1 MWGDCMEIDQEKQK
15 KAIAEARRKLEEA
28 ERIREAQRISRG
40 VAEFENGNF
49 SVLQNNEFVVNVAD
63 YIFSLLLQNKEDQSS
78 ALLARLAECSR
89 HSEAVLRER
98 AVTVMSFLVG
108 HLLDRDHLAAFGPM
122 ARLLTG
128 WLQHETVYIT
138 GFGVICGQMQQMVK
152 TMLKRGL
159 YAEVEPLLEVI
170 HQIQGGILEKGNT
183 IRGMLAKVQ
192 ENIASRDILEV
203 LVRTY
208 LVDGDAK
215 KTCVDHILV
224 YLGRRAVIFLLNK
237 LMHSDS
243 RKDRFLIMRLMPAAG
258 NIAVPVLVE
267 CLRKNPPWFVVR
279 NVIFIITEIG
289 DPSLYSIVQPYLQ
302 HRDIRVQQEVI
313 GCIIRLDGSQLK
325 FRLIEA
331 MAIVDDE
338 LKISLVV
345 QLAKIGGE
353 GVAEA
358 LTGLLQKHEQF
369 AVRAKEDLLVRILLA
384 LRCFPDKDC
393 IAGIRQ
399 FLAVR
404 LAEPFEARVR
414 SLAEETLRILEPKL
428 RHQRQKLS
436 STHDNLSFDDDPRE
450 ITKAA
455 SIIRSFEEEISSMI
469 KNGDLDR
476 ACQKMFS
483 RCVNAAREK
492 DFMTAEMLRD
502 RLLEINPMALP
513 EVIRAGE
520 IIEEEKSSSITG
532 NHLKTWADLYE
543 KMSTEEFNA
552 LYYVMRPEK
561 YRAGEVIVTSGETD
575 PCLYFINAGFV
586 SLFSRHNSEEIFLKR
601 MQAGEIL
608 GVDQFFSVS
617 VWTITLKAHSD
628 VQIHALDRDALAELQ
643 HAHPGIER
651 KLRDYCLRFDIVPDL
666 VRMAGSDRREYPRY
680 PVSMII
686 SNTLL
691 DQYGHAGK
699 RTFKGEMIDI
709 SRGGLG
715 FSIRIANRENAR
727 LLLGRQIVTEFGM
740 VGGRLL
746 KCAGLIVGVKFR
758 HDVEQDFSI
767 HVKLFNT
774 FDPAVVTDLAGRSK
788 PQA

>member
-1 MWGDCMEIDQEKQK
+1 MEIDQEKQK
-15 KAIAEARRKLEEA
+15 KAIAEARKKLEEA

-40 VAEFENGNF
+40 VAEIENGNF
-49 SVLQNNEFVVNVAD
+49 TVLQNNEFVANVAD
-63 YIFSLLLQNKEDQSS
+63 YIFSLMMQKKEDLAST
-78 ALLARLAECSR
+78 LLVRLAECSR
-89 HSEAVLRER
+89 NPETVLRER
-98 AVTVMSFLVG
+98 AIMVMSFLIG
-108 HLLDRDHLAAFGPM
+108 HLLEKGHLGAFGSM

-128 WLQHETVYIT
+128 WLQHETTYIT
-138 GFGVICGQMQQMVK
+138 GFGVICGRIQQMVK
-152 TMLKRGL
+152 MMLGHGL
-159 YAEVEPLLEVI
+159 YAEAEPLLEVI

-192 ENIASRDILEV
+192 ENIASRDILEG

-208 LVDGDAK
+208 LVDAETK
-215 KTCVDHILV
+215 KTCVDHILI

-243 RKDRFLIMRLMPAAG
+243 RNDRFLIMRLLPAAG
-258 NIAVPVLVE
+258 NMAIPVLVE

-302 HRDIRVQQEVI
+302 HRDMRVQQEVI

-358 LTGLLQKHEQF
+358 LIGLLQKQDQM
-369 AVRAKEDLLVRILLA
+369 AVRVKEDLLVRIFLA
-384 LRCFPDKDC
+384 LRNFPEKDC
-393 IAGIRQ
+393 IAAVKQ
-399 FLAVR
+399 FLTVKIG
-404 LAEPFEARVR
+404 EPFEARVR
-414 SLAEETLRILEPKL
+414 SLAEETLRILEPKI
-428 RHQRQKLS
+428 RHQRQKAS
-436 STHDNLSFDDDPRE
+436 SSHDNLSFDDDPRE
-450 ITKAA
+450 MAKSA

-502 RLLEINPMALP
+502 RLLEINPMALS

-561 YRAGEVIVTSGETD
+561 YRAGEVIVKSGETD

-628 VQIHALDRDALAELQ
+628 VQIHALDREALAELQ

-651 KLRDYCLRFDIVPDL
+651 KLRDFCLKFDIVPDL

-686 SNTLL
+686 NSTLL

-727 LLLGRQIVTEFGM
+727 LLLGRQIVAEFGM
-740 VGGRLL
+740 VRGKML
-746 KCAGLIVGVKFR
+746 KCAGLIVGVKFH

-774 FDPAVVTDLAGRSK
+774 FDQAVVTDLAGRAK